1 MRRKNT
7 LITVIFSVLIMLG
20 THAAANNES
29 IWTITPEP
37 AWGSQAELQKTDQN
51 VRNKKRRGKM
61 YLVAESHDIYSDNA
75 RNTIYYQRFAYRINN
90 ASGLDSSDPI
100 SIEFDPLYQRVE
112 FHQARIHRDGTTI
125 DQLLQGDKVQ
135 QLQRETQL
143 DEGLYDGHETLH
155 LILDDQ
161 RVGDIIEYS
170 YSIIGAN
177 PVYDNHIFG
186 WSRLQAGVT
195 VGNYYFRLQYPEHK
209 AVNTKLYSGT
219 VPMEKIT
226 TDGYHQLTWQ
236 NLNTT
241 PTDYQSNVPS
251 HLLATTYV
259 QYSDFADWQE
269 VAEWAAPLYT
279 LPEEASLQIKDKAES
294 IKATQFGQKAQIE
307 EAIRFVQDEVRYTGI
322 NSGIG
327 GFVPDLPASI
337 LQRRFGDC
345 KDKSILITA
354 LLREFGITA
363 TPSLVHSYNGP
374 ALKSY
379 LPSPDAFNH
388 MIVGIP
394 FKGTTYWIDG
404 TMTLQGNTLES
415 IEQGA
420 YVAALVP
427 AQAES
432 GLQQYKPRQI
442 FKSKK
447 VVEEAYTLADNN
459 DDKKTTLTIRTRLHG
474 SEAERMRHTLQRRGL
489 AGLEEQYLDYYNEEF
504 GNVEVSAEMTAEDDL
519 RTNIITLSESY
530 LIDDVWQIDDDSEKE
545 RFILDLNMEDI
556 YHAIKM
562 PDDKR
567 RFQPI
572 AQRHPTNIYYKVT
585 VLDDDG
591 WDLDNQKLSI
601 NNKYFKYRS
610 RVTTSGNELTL
621 TYRVETKAD
630 TISVADSKSY
640 IKNLRAMLSDVG
652 FQLFYTPV
660 ESPLSLINN
669 WVESAQQF
677 SQQSVSGNVNQD

>member
-1 MRRKNT
+1 MRRKST

-20 THAAANNES
+20 THASANGELLWKVS
-29 IWTITPEP
+29 PEP
-37 AWGSQAELQKTDQN
+37 TWGSQAELLTDDQSDG
-51 VRNKKRRGKM
+51 NKKRRGKM
-61 YLVAESHDIYSDNA
+61 YLVAESHDIYSDNSQD
-75 RNTIYYQRFAYRINN
+75 TTYYQRYAYRINN

-112 FHQARIHRDGTTI
+112 FHQVRIHRNGKTI

-170 YSIIGAN
+170 YSVIGAN
-177 PVYDNHIFG
+177 PVYDNHVFG
-186 WSRLQAGVT
+186 WNRLQAGVT
-195 VGNYYFRLQYPEHK
+195 VENYFFRLRYPEHK
-209 AVNTKLYSGT
+209 TVNTRIYSGT
-219 VPMEKIT
+219 VPMAKVT

-236 NLNTT
+236 NRKTI
-241 PTDYQSNVPS
+241 PSDYQSNVPS

-269 VAEWAAPLYT
+269 VAAWAAPLYT
-279 LPEEASLQIKDKAES
+279 LPQQASAQIRDKAES
-294 IKATQFGQKAQIE
+294 IKAKHYGQKAQIE
-307 EAIRFVQDEVRYTGI
+307 EAIRFVQDDVRYTGI
-322 NSGIG
+322 NAGIG

-354 LLREFGITA
+354 LLREFGVTA

-374 ALKSY
+374 ALNSY

-388 MIVGIP
+388 MIVSIP
-394 FKGTTYWIDG
+394 FNGKTYWIDG

-427 AQAES
+427 AQAEI
-432 GLQQYKPRQI
+432 GLQQYKPKQI
-442 FKSKK
+442 FTSKK
-447 VVEEAYTLADNN
+447 LVEETYTLADNN

-474 SEAERMRHTLQRRGL
+474 SEAERMRHTLQRTGL
-489 AGLEEQYLDYYNEEF
+489 AGLQDQYLDYYNEEF
-504 GNVEVSAEMTAEDDL
+504 GGVEINAEMTADDDM
-519 RTNIITLSESY
+519 RANVITLSESY
-530 LIDDVWQIDDDSEKE
+530 YIDDVWQIDNDSEKE
-545 RFILDLNMEDI
+545 RYILDLNIGDV

-567 RFQPI
+567 RYQPI
-572 AQRHPTNIYYKVT
+572 AQNHPINIQYKVT

-601 NNKYFKYRS
+601 NNHYFKYRS
-610 RVTTSGNELTL
+610 RIKATGNKLTL
-621 TYRVETKAD
+621 SYRVETKAD
-630 TISVADSKSY
+630 TISVADSTAY
-640 IKNLRAMLSDVG
+640 IQDLRAMRSDVG
-652 FQLFYTPV
+652 FQLFYTPIQ
-660 ESPLSLINN
+660 SPLSLINS
-669 WVESAQQF
+669 WVESAQQV
-677 SQQSVSGNVNQD
+677 SQNAVNGPASQD